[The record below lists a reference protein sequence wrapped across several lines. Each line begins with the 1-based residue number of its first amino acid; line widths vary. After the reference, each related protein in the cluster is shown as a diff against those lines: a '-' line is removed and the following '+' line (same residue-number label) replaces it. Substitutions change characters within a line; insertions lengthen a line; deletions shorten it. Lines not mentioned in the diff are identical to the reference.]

1 MYLTRKVINMTW
13 QDEIKKAP
21 LKDFQRRM
29 ARHKDG
35 LIPEATP
42 PASKI
47 TLDEALAEL
56 KARNRHNSFDEE
68 IEMLQE
74 LIKFFDAANE
84 EDNEPTDSEGYPY

>member
-1 MYLTRKVINMTW
+1 MTW
-13 QDEIKKAP
+13 KEEIKKAP

-47 TLDEALAEL
+47 TLDEALAEI
-56 KARNRHNSFDEE
+56 KARREPNPKH
-68 IEMLQE
+68 IEVLEE
-74 LIKFFDAANE
+74 LIELFDKYHE
-84 EDNEPTDSEGYPY
+84 IDSEPTDSEGYPY